1 LSSRRYGRIAG
12 ATGSDSWQQAEF
24 KKRGKNMVGS
34 SNDVT
39 ALREQLLAVRR
50 HVLEVEGIGEDE
62 IALTHP
68 ARRTAARNLIDYL
81 ALRQRDI
88 TSLQRGLQLHGFSSL
103 GVIQGHVMASIDAVL
118 DVLDTVSRQ
127 KRTTLNP
134 TLYPTVE
141 GALTSLRTSADET
154 LGPCPRDGSVRI
166 MVTMP
171 SEAAVDPG
179 IIDHL
184 LGEGMS
190 VMRVNCAHDGPEAW
204 SAMVEHLRRAERKH
218 RRRCR
223 ISFDLAG
230 PKLRTGP
237 LARGPEVLRF
247 KPARDNL
254 GRVSV
259 SGTIAFSPAS
269 SADEDDRTLVPLS
282 AHVHQRG
289 QRGDVL
295 RLKDAR
301 GRDRELLVDDV
312 AGHRLICITDRT
324 VYLTSGT
331 RVDLWRGDGCLESG
345 EIGRLPPLES
355 SIPLKPGDTLIV
367 TRELSPGLPA
377 VLDDDDTVI
386 EPARIGCSLP
396 AVFPA
401 IRAGHRVLLDDG
413 KFEGTVREATSDW
426 FSVEIRRAGRGRA
439 SLKAE
444 KGINLPDTP
453 LDLPAL
459 TDKDLEDLTFV
470 ARHGDMVA
478 LSFVHAPSDVD
489 QLYGVLDKL
498 EAEELGVILKI
509 ENRVAFD
516 RLPELLMTA
525 SKRRR
530 IAVMV
535 ARGDL
540 GVEIGFERLAE
551 VQEEILWLT
560 EAAQVPVIWATQ
572 VLESLAKDG
581 LPSRAEVT
589 DAAMS
594 TRSECVMLNKGPHVG
609 EAIRFLTDVSRRMAR
624 HASKTFATHRR
635 LNVAAT
641 EWLEVDRSVAS

>member
-1 LSSRRYGRIAG
+1 
-12 ATGSDSWQQAEF
+12 
-24 KKRGKNMVGS
+24 
-34 SNDVT
+34 
-39 ALREQLLAVRR
+39 
-50 HVLEVEGIGEDE
+50 
-62 IALTHP
+62 
-68 ARRTAARNLIDYL
+68 
-81 ALRQRDI
+81 
-88 TSLQRGLQLHGFSSL
+88 
-103 GVIQGHVMASIDAVL
+103 
-118 DVLDTVSRQ
+118 
-127 KRTTLNP
+127 
-134 TLYPTVE
+134 
-141 GALTSLRTSADET
+141 
-154 LGPCPRDGSVRI
+154 

-171 SEAAVDPG
+171 SEAATDPG

-184 LGEGMS
+184 LAQGMS
-190 VMRVNCAHDGPEAW
+190 VMRVNCAHDGPDAW
-204 SAMVEHLRRAERKH
+204 SAMIEHLQRAEAKH
-218 RRRCR
+218 GKVCR

-237 LARGPEVLRF
+237 VAPGPEVLRF
-247 KPARDNL
+247 KPVRDTL
-254 GRVSV
+254 GVV
-259 SGTIAFSPAS
+259 TAPGTIAFGPV
-269 SADEDDRTLVPLS
+269 ADPGEDDMTLVPLS
-282 AHVHQRG
+282 VHLHERAEP
-289 QRGDVL
+289 GDIL

-301 GRDRELLVDDV
+301 GRHRDLLVDNV
-312 AGHRLICITDRT
+312 GRHSLLCTTART
-324 VYLTSGT
+324 VYLTTGT
-331 RVDLWRGDGCLESG
+331 SVELWRGDTCLDAG
-345 EIGRLPPLES
+345 EIGRLPPVAS
-355 SIPLKPGDTLIV
+355 AIPLEAGDMLIL
-367 TRELSPGLPA
+367 TRELTPGRSA
-377 VLDDDDTVI
+377 VLDDEDQVV

-396 AVFPA
+396 DVFPA

-413 KFEGTVREATSDW
+413 KFEGTVRETTPDW
-426 FSVEIRRAGRGRA
+426 FSVEISRAGRGRA

-459 TDKDLEDLTFV
+459 TDKDLDDLRFA
-470 ARHGDMVA
+470 ARHADLVA
-478 LSFVHAPSDVD
+478 LSFVHAPADID
-489 QLYGVLDKL
+489 QLYGMLDQL
-498 EAEELGVILKI
+498 QAPNVGVILKI
-509 ENRVAFD
+509 ENRTAFD

-525 SKRRR
+525 AKRER

-594 TRSECVMLNKGPHVG
+594 TRSECVMLNKGPHIG

-624 HASKTFATHRR
+624 HANKTFATNRR

-641 EWLEVDRSVAS
+641 EWLEVDRSVSA

>member
-1 LSSRRYGRIAG
+1 MTDARSIQLA
-12 ATGSDSWQQAEF
+12 
-24 KKRGKNMVGS
+24 
-34 SNDVT
+34 
-39 ALREQLLAVRR
+39 ALREQVLGLRDHILAVERF
-50 HVLEVEGIGEDE
+50 GEDE
-62 IALTHP
+62 VALTHP
-68 ARRTAARNLIDYL
+68 SRRSAARNLVDYL

-88 TSLQRGLQLHGFSSL
+88 SGLQRDLQLRGFSSL

-118 DVLDTVSRQ
+118 GVLETLNEQ
-127 KRTTLNP
+127 KRTASNP
-134 TLYPTVE
+134 ALYPTIE
-141 GALTSLRTSADET
+141 GARTALTTFADGT
-154 LGPCPRDGSVRI
+154 LGPCPVDGTIRV

-171 SEAAVDPG
+171 SEAATDPG

-184 LGEGMS
+184 LAQGMS

-204 SAMVEHLRRAERKH
+204 SAMIEHLRRAERTYG
-218 RRRCR
+218 RVCR

-237 LARGPEVLRF
+237 VAPGPEVLRF
-247 KPARDNL
+247 KPVRDSL
-254 GRVSV
+254 GLVTAP
-259 SGTIAFSPAS
+259 GTIAFGPMTDL
-269 SADEDDRTLVPLS
+269 DEDDITLVPLS
-282 AHVHQRG
+282 VQVHQRA
-289 QRGDVL
+289 RPGDVL
-295 RLKDAR
+295 RLDDAR
-301 GRDRELLVDDV
+301 GRRRELVVDNV
-312 AGHRLICITDRT
+312 GRHSLLCTTDRT
-324 VYLTSGT
+324 VYLTTGT
-331 RVDLWRGDGCLESG
+331 PIELWRGDTRLESG
-345 EIGRLPPLES
+345 EIGKLPPVASAISLES
-355 SIPLKPGDTLIV
+355 GDTLIV
-367 TRELSPGLPA
+367 TRDLTPGRPA
-377 VLDDDDTVI
+377 VLDDDDQVV
-386 EPARIGCSLP
+386 EPARIGCSLA

-413 KFEGTVREATSDW
+413 KFEGTVRETAPDW
-426 FSVEIRRAGRGRA
+426 FCVEISRAGRGRA

-470 ARHGDMVA
+470 ARHADLVA
-478 LSFVHAPSDVD
+478 LSFVHEPADID
-489 QLYGVLDKL
+489 RLYGVIDQL
-498 EAEELGVILKI
+498 EAADLGVILKI
-509 ENRVAFD
+509 ENRAAFE

-525 SKRRR
+525 AKRER

-594 TRSECVMLNKGPHVG
+594 TRSECVMLNKGPHIG
-609 EAIRFLTDVSRRMAR
+609 AAIRFLTDVSRRMAR
-624 HASKTFATHRR
+624 HANKTFTTNRR

-641 EWLEVDRSVAS
+641 EWLENDVSVTARSQAFSA